1 MTVTTDS
8 TTPPPPPPPGLTD
21 DGTLATFGY
30 RQELRRQMGR
40 YASFAAGFSF
50 ISVLTTVFQFFSLG
64 YSFGGPLFFWTW
76 WPYSSANCWSP
87 RASPNSPP
95 VTPSPGRSSSGRPG

>member
-76 WPYSSANCWSP
+76 
-87 RASPNSPP
+87 
-95 VTPSPGRSSSGRPG
+95 